1 MNILVT
7 GSDGQLGSEIKDLAV
22 SYSDYT
28 FFFTDKE
35 QLDVTDQEQVQKFFK
50 KNAIG
55 CLINCAGYTA
65 VERAEE
71 NLAQAT
77 LLNATA
83 AKFLAAASAKAGALM
98 IHISTD
104 YVFDGKQHKPYTE
117 GDTANPKTVYGKSKL
132 DGEIEVIFNA
142 NRALII
148 RTSWLF
154 SAHGLNFVK
163 TVISKAQTEDELRVV
178 FDQVGTPTYAS
189 DLARAILDIIPKV
202 PAKVRAE
209 VYNYSN
215 EGVASWYDFAKAII
229 DLKQLDCLVV
239 PILSKDIN
247 SKAQRP
253 HYSILDKSKIKRD
266 FGLEIPHWRDSLR
279 ECVAL
284 L

>member
-7 GSDGQLGSEIKDLAV
+7 GSDGQLGNEFKDLAI
-22 SYSDYT
+22 SYPDYT
-28 FFFTDKE
+28 FIFTDKE

-55 CLINCAGYTA
+55 CLINCAGYTS
-65 VERAEE
+65 VEAAEDDQ
-71 NLAQAT
+71 AQAT

-83 AKFLAAASAKAGALM
+83 AKFLASASARAGALM

-117 GDTANPKTVYGKSKL
+117 GDTANPKTIYGKSKL

-142 NRALII
+142 KRALII

-154 SAHGLNFVK
+154 SAHGVNFVK
-163 TVISKAQTEDELRVV
+163 TVINKAKTEDEIRVV

-189 DLARAILDIIPKV
+189 DLARAILDIIPRV

-215 EGVASWYDFAKAII
+215 EGVASWYDFAKAVI
-229 DLKQLDCLVV
+229 DLKQIDCCVV

-253 HYSILDKSKIKRD
+253 HYSILNKSKIKKD